1 MNHNM
6 NGRGKVMGVRG
17 MRMQMINWLDAPDD
31 VYFVATDA
39 TRKLRK
45 QLQAQDFK
53 RTARNPWRN
62 VLIKPPIMGGDSEVV
77 VLD

>member
-1 MNHNM
+1 M

-39 TRKLRK
+39 TRY
-45 QLQAQDFK
+45 
-53 RTARNPWRN
+53 
-62 VLIKPPIMGGDSEVV
+62 I
-77 VLD
+77 

>member
-39 TRKLRK
+39 TRY
-45 QLQAQDFK
+45 
-53 RTARNPWRN
+53 
-62 VLIKPPIMGGDSEVV
+62 IKNTFEYIHRYFIFG
-77 VLD
+77 L

>member
-6 NGRGKVMGVRG
+6 NGRGKAMGVRG

-39 TRKLRK
+39 TRY
-45 QLQAQDFK
+45 
-53 RTARNPWRN
+53 
-62 VLIKPPIMGGDSEVV
+62 I
-77 VLD
+77 